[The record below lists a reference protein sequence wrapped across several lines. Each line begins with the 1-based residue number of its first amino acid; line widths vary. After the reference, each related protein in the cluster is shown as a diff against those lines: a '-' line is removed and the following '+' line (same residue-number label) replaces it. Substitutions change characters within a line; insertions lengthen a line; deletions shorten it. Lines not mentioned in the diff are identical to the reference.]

1 MALEAISIVEPK
13 RKKVPSVALSAG
25 AGALVGAGARYIVP
39 TKAELSSADSFISTA
54 AMNARAN
61 GRSILKYGAIGALA
75 ATGIALLSKLF
86 TPEHK
91 KENSNI
97 EYSKLGALVDASDYA
112 CEIMWYGE

>member
-1 MALEAISIVEPK
+1 MALEAISITEPK
-13 RKKVPSVALSAG
+13 RKKVPSVAISAG
-25 AGALVGAGARYIVP
+25 AGAVVGAGARYLVP
-39 TKAELSSADSFISTA
+39 SKNEMLSADKFISSA

-61 GRSILKYGAIGALA
+61 GRSILKFGAIGALA
-75 ATGIALLSKLF
+75 ASGLALLAKLF

-91 KENSNI
+91 SDANV